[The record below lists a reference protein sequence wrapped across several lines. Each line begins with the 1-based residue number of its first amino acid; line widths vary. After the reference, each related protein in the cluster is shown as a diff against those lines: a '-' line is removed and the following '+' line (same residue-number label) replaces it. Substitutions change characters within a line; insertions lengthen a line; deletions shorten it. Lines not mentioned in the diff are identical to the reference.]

1 MFKRFKR
8 YLTYIFVR
16 YIPGTSK
23 LAVMEAKR
31 LSQHIFDNYDA
42 HQRLIIIDEIKLNII
57 ELSENE
63 IKNKEIEIIESQG
76 DLKYLK
82 TNLDKLQVK

>member
-8 YLTYIFVR
+8 YIKYKFIC

-31 LSQHIFDNYDA
+31 LSQHIFDNWDS
-42 HQRLIIIDEIKLNII
+42 HQQLIILG
-57 ELSENE
+57 E
-63 IKNKEIEIIESQG
+63 IKNYYVRNEMYIEAANIRNFETLIWGEFQPINE
-76 DLKYLK
+76 LL
-82 TNLDKLQVK
+82 